1 MATSNFI
8 QMAEYLY
15 TAIQRDQ
22 LQSGVSGFEE
32 GSPAPVV
39 ASPRRQ
45 LPFPG
50 AGFDYPNAAAVSM
63 RQVGHVIIHTA
74 RLVLDDELF
83 FCYRQLKH

>member
-1 MATSNFI
+1 METSNFI

-63 RQVGHVIIHTA
+63 RQVGHVIIHPA
-74 RLVLDDELF
+74 RWLYLSLMMSCF
-83 FCYRQLKH
+83 FAIVS